1 MKYSKEIIIKL
12 PREEVIAIMEK
23 TENFKHWQEGF
34 ISYNHLCGDPGHLN
48 ARSKLKYKMG
58 KREIDMIETIQKKDL
73 PKKLF
78 FSYDA
83 NGVYNLQRNYF
94 EEVGNKSTKW
104 ISDNEF
110 EFSGFMKIIAFLM
123 PGSFKKQTYKYM
135 KDFKAFAENGKSVLN
150 QLNNGETN

>member
-1 MKYSKEIIIKL
+1 MKYSKEIIIDL
-12 PREEVIAIMEK
+12 PRKEVIAKMEK
-23 TENFKHWQEGF
+23 TENFKHWQKGF
-34 ISYNHLCGDPGHLN
+34 ISYNHLSGNPGHVD

-58 KREIDMIETIQKKDL
+58 KREIEMVETIEKNDL

-78 FSYDA
+78 VSYDA
-83 NGVYNLQRNYF
+83 EGVFNIQKNYF
-94 EEVGNKSTKW
+94 EEVGNNSTKW

-110 EFSGFMKIIAFLM
+110 ECSGFMKIIAFLM

-150 QLNNGETN
+150 Q